1 MPTFIDIC
9 RYPDDM
15 DLFPAALSERHLM
28 GGIAG
33 PTFVCLIAKH
43 VNHLKTGDRF
53 LYENKY
59 LSIGFQKGKLLI
71 SEIK

>member
-9 RYPDDM
+9 RYADDM
-15 DLFPAALSERHLM
+15 DLFPAALPERHLM

-33 PTFVCLIAKH
+33 PTFVCLIA
-43 VNHLKTGDRF
+43 DRF